1 MGLNLYPDL
10 NLDWESMN
18 GILSKILDTE
28 ISFSPISRERER
40 EREKKEKEKG
50 NLIDRER
57 KQRHRGGEGLLRV
70 LVRSKKK

>member
-28 ISFSPISRERER
+28 ISFSSISRER
-40 EREKKEKEKG
+40 EREKKEKEKR

>member
-1 MGLNLYPDL
+1 MGFEFIPRSEPGLGVD
-10 NLDWESMN
+10 
-18 GILSKILDTE
+18 
-28 ISFSPISRERER
+28 ERNSEQNFR
-40 EREKKEKEKG
+40 HRNFFFLHLQREKKEKEKG